1 MTMADWA
8 WKHWQRRGIVAW
20 MLRPLSL
27 LYGRLAVFRA
37 RRHRLAADALRH
49 EGVVVIVVGNR
60 TVGGS
65 GKTPM
70 VVWIA
75 EHLSGHGYSVGIVTR
90 GYGRRD
96 RRFRGLIQGSD
107 DPLKVGDEPL
117 LLANR
122 TRLPVCVD
130 ADRVRGVRELVALGC
145 KIVISDDGLQH
156 HRLRADLRVLMIDGL
171 RRFGNGWCL
180 PAGPLREPLSAVLP
194 AHFTLCLGGTAEGVE
209 IPVEMPGADWLY
221 AVDGS
226 GRRLALAEL
235 AGTRVHAVAGVANP
249 ERFFA
254 GLVAAG
260 VQVIRHPFPDH
271 YRFQPGDLVFADEL
285 PVLMTEKDA
294 VKCRAFVNPRCWYRP
309 LDVRPDSEFAV
320 QLVGRVRELIHA
332 KNLERKEMDK
342 RLLDILVC
350 PVTKGPLQYDRTAN
364 ELISLSAGLAYP
376 IRDEIPVMLEDE
388 ARILSDEEKNRWRE
402 AHPAR

>member
-1 MTMADWA
+1 MTLADWA
-8 WKHWQRRGIVAW
+8 WKHWQRRGVIAW
-20 MLRPLSL
+20 TLRPLSL
-27 LYGRLAVFRA
+27 LYGGLVALYA
-37 RRHRLAADALRH
+37 RRQRVTAAGLRTD
-49 EGVVVIVVGNR
+49 GAIVIVVGNR

-70 VVWIA
+70 VAWIA
-75 EHLSGHGYSVGIVTR
+75 EYLSGKGYSVGIVTR
-90 GYGRRD
+90 GYGRTD
-96 RRFRGLIQGSD
+96 RYFHGLIQDSD

-117 LLANR
+117 FLAHR

-130 ADRVRGVRELVALGC
+130 ADRVRGVRELVASGC
-145 KIVISDDGLQH
+145 QIIVSDDGLQH
-156 HRLRADLRVLMIDGL
+156 HRLQADLRVLMIDGL

-180 PAGPLREPLSAVLP
+180 PAGPLREPLSAVQP
-194 AHFTLCLGGTAEGVE
+194 AHFTLCLGGTARGAE
-209 IPVEMPGADWLY
+209 IPVEMPGSDWVY

-226 GRRLALAEL
+226 GKRLALVDL

-254 GLVAAG
+254 ELEAVG

-271 YRFQPGDLVFADEL
+271 YRFQPGDLVFEHGL

-294 VKCRAFVNPRCWYRP
+294 VKCGAFADPRCWYRP
-309 LDVRPDSEFAV
+309 LDVCPDPGFAAL
-320 QLVGRVRELIHA
+320 LVGRVRALIHA
-332 KNLERKEMDK
+332 KNLEKNEMDK

-350 PVTKGPLQYDRTAN
+350 PVTKGPLQYDRAAN

-388 ARILSDEEKNRWRE
+388 ARVLSDDEKSRWRE
-402 AHPAR
+402 ARPAL